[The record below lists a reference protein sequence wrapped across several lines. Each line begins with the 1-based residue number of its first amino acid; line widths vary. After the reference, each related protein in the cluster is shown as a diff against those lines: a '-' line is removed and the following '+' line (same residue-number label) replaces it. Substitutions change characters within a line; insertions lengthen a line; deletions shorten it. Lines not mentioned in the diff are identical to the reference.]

1 MNSIKKLAVLIVEDS
16 LLVRERLRSML
27 LNLGCVEN
35 IVEAGSTPEALQS
48 LGGFRPDAAIL
59 DLRLGSNS
67 SGLDV
72 LRVIKRDIP
81 GCTTIILSN
90 LPAVEI
96 QETCFPSG
104 ADYCFNKAR
113 EFERVLR
120 VLASVAGRATGS
132 PSA

>member
-1 MNSIKKLAVLIVEDS
+1 MNSTKKLAVLIVEDS
-16 LLVRERLRSML
+16 ILVRERLRSML

-48 LGGFRPDAAIL
+48 LEGFRPDAAIL

-104 ADYCFNKAR
+104 ADYCLNKAK
-113 EFERVLR
+113 EFERVFR
-120 VLASVAGRATGS
+120 VIASIADRAAS
-132 PSA
+132 PCSR